1 MSKKQKVM
9 RQNNIENKN
18 TVSIIFSD
26 KGLVIYNISECCFD
40 VQIIVSNGQ
49 GKKTQLQNL
58 LPSLI
63 IRVHKNSKVSKKAKF

>member
-40 VQIIVSNGQ
+40 VQIIVSNG
-49 GKKTQLQNL
+49 
-58 LPSLI
+58 
-63 IRVHKNSKVSKKAKF
+63 